1 MSYRSGFI
9 ALIGPPNVGKS
20 TLLNTLLGRKLSIVS
35 PRPQTT
41 RNRILGVKH
50 FQGGQMIFLDTP
62 GILQPRGVLH
72 QTLLKNAWKTLN
84 DVNIILLLVEPFQT
98 EPTLDPELTKR
109 LQKSRAPVFLIINKI
124 DLIVKK
130 DLLPLMEKWSAFFPF
145 QEIIPLSALTG
156 EGVEELTKSLI
167 RVLPEGPP
175 YFPEDLITDLSE
187 RFLAAELIREKV
199 FHLTGQEVPYG
210 AAVTIDSFQERADK
224 PLIEIRAVI
233 HTEKESQKAILI
245 GKEGKKLKE
254 IGIQA
259 RKDLEILLG
268 AQVYLELWVRVE
280 KNWSRDPRRIKQFG
294 IEDPL

>member
-1 MSYRSGFI
+1 MAYRSGFV

-35 PRPQTT
+35 LRPQTT

-50 FQGGQMIFLDTP
+50 FSGGQMVFLDTP
-62 GILQPRGVLH
+62 GILQPKGVLH
-72 QTLLKNAWKTLN
+72 QALLKNAWKTLS
-84 DVNIILLLVEPFQT
+84 DVTIILLLVEPFPG
-98 EPTLDPELTKR
+98 EPSLDPELKKR
-109 LQKSRAPVFLIINKI
+109 LEKSRVPVFLIINKI
-124 DLIVKK
+124 DLIEKK
-130 DLLPLMEKWSAFFPF
+130 NLLPLMEKWAALFPF

-156 EGVEELTKSLI
+156 EGVEELNETLI
-167 RVLPEGPP
+167 RYLPEGPP
-175 YFPEDLITDLSE
+175 YFPEDMITDLSE

-210 AAVTIDSFQERADK
+210 VAVTVETFKERTDK

-254 IGIQA
+254 IGTQA
-259 RKDLEILLG
+259 RKDLEVLLG

-280 KNWSRDPRRIKQFG
+280 KNWTRDPRRIKQFG
-294 IEDPL
+294 IEDPF